1 MRKLWRKNGV
11 FRTGGFDANVLLLS
25 CCYALGVLA
34 GYFAYSFFGFCLS
47 IKTVPQWSEFVAYVW
62 YYVKYLLLAFV
73 CGYTTLGILVQPAI
87 LIAKGFFYV
96 FSGCLCCYN
105 TFEIGCTKCSVR
117 ECVDQHCVAGLSVY
131 TEHAR
136 TTRRKKCVFC
146 YDAPPGKLCGAGIC
160 DETNRAFSDLRGCC
174 CCGWGSQ
181 YYNGSILCGDC
192 HKISLKLRKKVM
204 S

>member
-87 LIAKGFFYV
+87 LIAKGFFMCSAV
-96 FSGCLCCYN
+96 VSAVITLSKSDALNVLSGNALISIVSLVCLFILSTRGLQGAKNAFSVMTHRRVSYAEPGFA
-105 TFEIGCTKCSVR
+105 TRQIVR
-117 ECVDQHCVAGLSVY
+117 FLICVAAV
-131 TEHAR
+131 A
-136 TTRRKKCVFC
+136 V
-146 YDAPPGKLCGAGIC
+146 AGALNIIM
-160 DETNRAFSDLRGCC
+160 DPYFAA
-174 CCGWGSQ
+174 
-181 YYNGSILCGDC
+181 IAI
-192 HKISLKLRKKVM
+192 K
-204 S
+204 